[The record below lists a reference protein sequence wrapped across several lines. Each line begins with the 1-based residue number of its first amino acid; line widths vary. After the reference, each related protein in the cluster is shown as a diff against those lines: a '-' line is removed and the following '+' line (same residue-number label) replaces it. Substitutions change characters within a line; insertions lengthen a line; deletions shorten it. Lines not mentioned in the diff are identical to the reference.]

1 MNNKNFGRP
10 RRLLLEITKFE
21 FIRQVKKPSFWAT
34 VLLVPLMVVAM
45 FLISYFMSPSTSELP
60 TIDENTKIAITDDA
74 GILPAG
80 TPYQIN
86 GDKAAGIEM
95 IKNGEVDLYFYIPAD
110 FETTKKVDFYHIS
123 EGLDLFNNDGQIIK
137 TVLNQATAPKFTDLE
152 VTALTGNFEVT
163 DNKLTTTGEPS
174 NAIGKAIIPFTILVI
189 YFFYVTLFG
198 GRLLMTVVEEKENRI
213 SEMILTSVSAKHLI
227 VGKILAMMGLG
238 IIQIFSLLIPVVV
251 GVIIFRDNPMV
262 SAILS
267 SIEINPF
274 TIITNLIL
282 LAFSTFL
289 ATGLLTYIGTIT
301 PTAKDASQFI
311 GPVIIGVVFPL
322 YFMQAFFAAEPSAFV
337 QFLTFFPLSAPTAMM
352 LRSAFGTLTL
362 PELIIG
368 LAEITILAII
378 VIRFTVTSFQKNAIN
393 FGFALPKFFKSRRH

>member
-393 FGFALPKFFKSRRH
+393 FGFALPKFFKSRRR